1 MNTLLSI
8 DIGSKNMHIAEGGF
22 QKGQLS
28 LRHSHSFP
36 LPKGCVTEESIKD
49 EQQLAD
55 AIISSVKAGK
65 FHTKNVVLTV
75 NAIHTVV
82 RELDFPQAKPK
93 ELDSM
98 IKNEMVQTFHIMK
111 DDIIQYKEI
120 GTTLDSDGETLKRY
134 RVAAIDQ
141 SIVEAYYNVLD
152 RAKLKAV
159 AMDLN
164 INAIDKLFSWTDSLN
179 ERPYGNDAVMLL
191 DFGQS
196 STTVYIFS
204 KDQPMF
210 YRHLNIGSGEMDSI
224 LLDTTQQQ
232 IGDAREIKET
242 VNFFDGSE
250 DVSQYYTALQ
260 PLFYRLNSEIRKIVT
275 FYHERARSSNIGYTY
290 LFGQGSELLGL
301 PEYWSGNLNLSV
313 EKIRSLGKASKAI
326 KVDPAHF
333 NAIAALIRI
342 EK

>member
-28 LRHSHSFP
+28 LRQSQSFR
-36 LPKGCVTEESIKD
+36 LPEGCLTEESIKD

-55 AIISSVKAGK
+55 AISSSVKAGK
-65 FHTKNVVLTV
+65 FHTKNTVLTV

-120 GTTLDSDGETLKRY
+120 GKTLDSDGETLKRY

-141 SIVEAYYNVLD
+141 SIVEAYYNVID

-164 INAIDKLFSWTDSLN
+164 INAIDKLFSWSDRLN
-179 ERPYGNDAVMLL
+179 ERAYGDDAVMLL

-224 LLDTTQQQ
+224 LLSTAQQQ
-232 IGDAREIKET
+232 IGDAQ
-242 VNFFDGSE
+242 F
-250 DVSQYYTALQ
+250 YTALQ
-260 PLFYRLNSEIRKIVT
+260 PFFYRLNSEIRKIVT
-275 FYHERARSSNIGYTY
+275 FYHERARSNNIGYTY
-290 LFGQGSELLGL
+290 LFGQGSELPGL
-301 PEYWSGNLNLSV
+301 SDYWSGSLNLSV
-313 EKIRSLGKASKAI
+313 EKIRLLGKNNISI
-326 KVDPAHF
+326 KVDPAHL
-333 NAIAALIRI
+333 NAIAALIRFD
-342 EK
+342 K